1 MKASDHRDRR
11 AWFQRRRLDT
21 ITPGRSGSCEP
32 EDRANSIQQ
41 ATMRIRI
48 PLKAMSFRSL
58 LRDPLA
64 RGRDQNKPDLPRRN
78 VYKDGVVWNWRPF
91 DLQVDRLRR

>member
-1 MKASDHRDRR
+1 MKPSDHRDRR
-11 AWFQRRRLDT
+11 AWFQRRQLDT
-21 ITPGRSGSCEP
+21 ITPGRRWLGEVKY
-32 EDRANSIQQ
+32 RADPIQQ